1 MKEKLWIFI
10 LKFVLVSVP
19 LFTLWYWKGEDY
31 YLVILNYSLTFLL
44 IKLAGFNLQYFPA
57 PKDIF
62 NNLIP
67 FISLMIITRRIL
79 LKKRLLWLGGGL
91 LILIGW
97 HMALTEIV
105 YFLNEKYTIDSQAYD
120 KLSVP
125 FFLFSET
132 LPFVLWIIFARRQ
145 VAGLFLR
152 RRTLK

>member
-1 MKEKLWIFI
+1 MKEKLWVFI

-19 LFTLWYWKGEDY
+19 LFTLWYWKGEDC
-31 YLVILNYSLTFLL
+31 YLVILNYTLTFLL

-67 FISLMIITRRIL
+67 FISLMIITRGIL
-79 LKKRLLWLGGGL
+79 LKKRLLWLAGGL

-97 HMALTEIV
+97 HMVLTEIV
-105 YFLNEKYTIDSQAYD
+105 YFLNEKYTVDSQAYD

-132 LPFVLWIIFARRQ
+132 LPFILWIIFARRQ
-145 VAGLFLR
+145 IAGLFSR
-152 RRTLK
+152 RKAFR

>member
-31 YLVILNYSLTFLL
+31 YLIILNYTLTFLL
-44 IKLAGFNLQYFPA
+44 IQLAGFNLQYFPA

-67 FISLMIITRRIL
+67 FISLMIITRGIR
-79 LKKRLLWLGGGL
+79 LKKRLYWLAGGL

-97 HMALTEIV
+97 HMVLTEIV

-120 KLSVP
+120 KFTVP

-132 LPFVLWIIFARRQ
+132 LPFILWIIFTRRQ
-145 VAGLFLR
+145 ISGLFSR
-152 RRTLK
+152 RRTVV

>member
-10 LKFVLVSVP
+10 LKFGLISVP
-19 LFTLWYWKGEDY
+19 LFVLWYWKGEDY
-31 YLVILNYSLTFLL
+31 YLVVLNYTLTFLL

-67 FISLMIITRRIL
+67 FISLMIITRGIHY
-79 LKKRLLWLGGGL
+79 KKRLLWLAEGL

-97 HMALTEIV
+97 HMVLTEIV

-132 LPFVLWIIFARRQ
+132 LPFILWIIFAKRQ
-145 VAGLFLR
+145 VAGLFLKR
-152 RRTLK
+152 KSSK

>member
-1 MKEKLWIFI
+1 
-10 LKFVLVSVP
+10 
-19 LFTLWYWKGEDY
+19 
-31 YLVILNYSLTFLL
+31 L

-67 FISLMIITRRIL
+67 FISLMIITRGIL
-79 LKKRLLWLGGGL
+79 FKKRLFWLVGGL

-97 HMALTEIV
+97 HMVLTEIV

-132 LPFVLWIIFARRQ
+132 LPFILWIIFARRQ
-145 VAGLFLR
+145 VAGLFSR
-152 RRTLK
+152 RKTQGRVQGDES

>member
-10 LKFVLVSVP
+10 LKFGLISVP
-19 LFTLWYWKGEDY
+19 LFVLWYWKGEDY
-31 YLVILNYSLTFLL
+31 YLVVLNYTLTFLL

-67 FISLMIITRRIL
+67 FISLMIITRGIRY
-79 LKKRLLWLGGGL
+79 KKRLLWLAEGL

-97 HMALTEIV
+97 HMVLTEIV

-132 LPFVLWIIFARRQ
+132 LPFILWIIFAKRQ
-145 VAGLFLR
+145 VAGLFLKR
-152 RRTLK
+152 KSSK